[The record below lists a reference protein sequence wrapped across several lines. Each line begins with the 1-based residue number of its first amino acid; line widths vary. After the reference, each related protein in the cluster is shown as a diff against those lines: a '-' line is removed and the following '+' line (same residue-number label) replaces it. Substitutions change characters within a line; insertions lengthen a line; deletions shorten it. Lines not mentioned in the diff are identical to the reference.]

1 MSQKITIQDLME
13 SGVHFGHQVKRWNPK
28 MKNYVYGTRNGISI
42 IDLTKTMRSLAE
54 ACNFLQT
61 TVYNGGNILFVGT
74 KRQAQEIVKQ
84 AAENSG
90 MYYVSERWLGGTL
103 TNNTTIRQSI
113 NRMYTIDKKMENEG
127 SKMTKKELASL
138 NRKSNKL
145 HRNLDGISSM
155 KRLPSALVV
164 VDTCKEEIA
173 VKEARKL
180 KIPIIAIVD
189 TNGNPEEVEYPIP
202 GNDDA
207 IRSIRIMTSVLSDSI
222 TVAAELYRVKAAE
235 EKAERAKRKAVE
247 DAEKAKRREEKK
259 QQQRAAKKPAAKKP
273 FEKKEAKPFEKKAEP
288 KIAVKEE
295 VKPVAKKAEPKT
307 AVKEEAKPVAKK
319 AEPKTAVKEE
329 AKPVA
334 KKTETAKPAVA
345 KKETKPVEKKAEAK
359 KAEPKAAVKEEK
371 KAE

>member
-42 IDLTKTMRSLAE
+42 IDLTKTMRNLAE

-84 AAENSG
+84 AAESSG

-103 TNNTTIRQSI
+103 TNNSTIRKSI
-113 NRMYTIDKKMENEG
+113 NRMYTIDKKMEDEG

-155 KRLPSALVV
+155 KRLPAAIVI
-164 VDTCKEEIA
+164 VDICNEEIA
-173 VKEARKL
+173 MKEARKL
-180 KIPIIAIVD
+180 NIPIIAIVD
-189 TNGNPEEVEYPIP
+189 TNGNPDNAEYPIP

-222 TVAAELYRVKAAE
+222 TVAAELYRAKAAE
-235 EKAERAKRKAVE
+235 EKAERAKKKAAE
-247 DAEKAKRREEKK
+247 DAEKAKKREEKK
-259 QQQRAAKKPAAKKP
+259 QQQRSKKHTAGPKKP
-273 FEKKEAKPFEKKAEP
+273 FTKPEAKSETAPIKEVKKAATKKAETPKATEVKKEAK
-288 KIAVKEE
+288 VE
-295 VKPVAKKAEPKT
+295 V
-307 AVKEEAKPVAKK
+307 
-319 AEPKTAVKEE
+319 
-329 AKPVA
+329 
-334 KKTETAKPAVA
+334 KKTETPKTTEV
-345 KKETKPVEKKAEAK
+345 KKEAKAEVK
-359 KAEPKAAVKEEK
+359 KTEAPKAAEVKKEAKVEVDAVKEEK

>member
-42 IDLTKTMRSLAE
+42 IDLTKTMRNLAE

-84 AAENSG
+84 AAESSG

-103 TNNTTIRQSI
+103 TNNSTIRKSI
-113 NRMYTIDKKMENEG
+113 NRMYTIDKKMEDEG

-155 KRLPSALVV
+155 KRLPAAIVI
-164 VDTCKEEIA
+164 VDICNEEIA
-173 VKEARKL
+173 MKEARKL
-180 KIPIIAIVD
+180 NIPIIAIVD
-189 TNGNPEEVEYPIP
+189 TNGNPDNAEYPIP

-222 TVAAELYRVKAAE
+222 TVAAELYRAKAAE
-235 EKAERAKRKAVE
+235 EKAERAKKKAAE
-247 DAEKAKRREEKK
+247 DAEKAKKREEKK
-259 QQQRAAKKPAAKKP
+259 QQQR
-273 FEKKEAKPFEKKAEP
+273 
-288 KIAVKEE
+288 
-295 VKPVAKKAEPKT
+295 
-307 AVKEEAKPVAKK
+307 
-319 AEPKTAVKEE
+319 
-329 AKPVA
+329 
-334 KKTETAKPAVA
+334 
-345 KKETKPVEKKAEAK
+345 
-359 KAEPKAAVKEEK
+359 
-371 KAE
+371 